1 MISIYMV
8 CMCVCVYINTY
19 AYTLSMKAPSTNHWT
34 TREFPCSL
42 FSRSVMPDPVT
53 PWTVARQASLSFTVS
68 WSLLKLMSTELMMP
82 SNHLI
87 LLSTSPPC
95 HQSFP
100 ALGSFPMSWLFASG
114 DQSIGASGSNH
125 SKEYSG

>member
-1 MISIYMV
+1 
-8 CMCVCVYINTY
+8 MCVCVCINTY

-34 TREFPCSL
+34 TREFPLFTVQSL
-42 FSRSVMPDPVT
+42 SHARPSVT
-53 PWTVARQASLSFTVS
+53 PWTAARQASLSFTVS
-68 WSLLKLMSTELMMP
+68 WSLLKLMSTELIMP

-87 LLSTSPPC
+87 LLSTSPR

-114 DQSIGASGSNH
+114 DQSIRASESNH